1 MARPRGGARC
11 PLEPR
16 ARTGRRRLGTR
27 GRLARLVRGGRSG
40 DRGDPRALLV
50 EVRPEGRDGPA
61 DVLHPQVSE
70 RSDQRDSGLHGQPHL
85 RGVLEASPRRVAQV
99 QATLGRARVTHV
111 TLLTLSPIIGSYLR
125 TSTGTKYAT
134 SYCPLR
140 SAGTQ
145 RTGGALG
152 PGLERGEA
160 RPQGS
165 PRRPPGGTAGLE
177 ERRYHRGTAR
187 GARPAAGSPRPAPR
201 RARCTP
207 GSQGAAAGPQGSA
220 PGQARETRQHQVGRP
235 STARRTDAQR

>member
-16 ARTGRRRLGTR
+16 ARTGRRRLGIR
-27 GRLARLVRGGRSG
+27 GRLARLVRGGRSR
-40 DRGDPRALLV
+40 DRGAARALVV
-50 EVRPEGRDGPA
+50 EVRPQGRDGPA

-99 QATLGRARVTHV
+99 QAALARARVTHV
-111 TLLTLSPIIGSYLR
+111 TLLTLSPIVGSYLR

-134 SYCPLR
+134 SYRPLR

-145 RTGGALG
+145 RTRGALG

-160 RPQGS
+160 ERKEVRHD
-165 PRRPPGGTAGLE
+165 RRELRGDRKDIRHDTKDIREDRREVRQDLKNGDTTA
-177 ERRYHRGTAR
+177 AR
-187 GARPAAGSPRPAPR
+187 HEARDLR
-201 RARCTP
+201 
-207 GSQGAAAGPQGSA
+207 
-220 PGQARETRQHQVGRP
+220 H
-235 STARRTDAQR
+235 